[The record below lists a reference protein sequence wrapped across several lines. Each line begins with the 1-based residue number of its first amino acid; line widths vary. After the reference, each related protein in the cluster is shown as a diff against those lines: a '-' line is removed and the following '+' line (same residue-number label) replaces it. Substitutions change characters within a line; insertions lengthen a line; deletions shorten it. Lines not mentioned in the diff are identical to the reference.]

1 MHSHLLIVTGL
12 VAAAFTAVAAE
23 VSPPTLGKTWMETQI
38 TNPESPGQTGRKL
51 VPLAENAYS
60 YKDGNYKSVLSRISV
75 GVPVLGTETQ
85 VSVRESV
92 LSRRANGL
100 PITSHVLFIPG
111 PLGAAPDSKDGVSAI
126 VVTLLRDDRP
136 KEAPTVL
143 SQFVPPDES
152 SRAALAQRGVTFSR
166 VPTNMGE
173 AVQRIVRNRAANDP
187 FPYQVHQRPE
197 VDVMTMGVTR
207 YVVAPNDSLIEFS
220 QVVPCNGERE
230 RECSNRAIDLMQRFM
245 ASVSEFLTISNQK
258 TN

>member
-1 MHSHLLIVTGL
+1 MCNHLLIVPVL
-12 VAAAFTAVAAE
+12 LAATFTAVGAE
-23 VSPPTLGKTWMETQI
+23 VSPPTLGKTWMEVQI
-38 TNPESPGQTGRKL
+38 ANPESPGQTGRKL
-51 VPLAENAYS
+51 VPLADNFYT
-60 YKDGNYKSVLSRISV
+60 YKDGNYKSVMSRISV
-75 GVPVLGTETQ
+75 SVPVLGTETQ

-92 LSRRANGL
+92 LSRRANGF
-100 PITSHVLFIPG
+100 PITSHVLFLPG

-136 KEAPTVL
+136 KEASTVL

-152 SRAALAQRGVTFSR
+152 SRVALAQKGVNFSR
-166 VPTNMGE
+166 VSTPLGE

-187 FPYQVHQRPE
+187 FPYQVQQRPD
-197 VDVMTMGVTR
+197 VDVTTMGVTR

-230 RECSNRAIDLMQRFM
+230 KECSNRAVDLMQRFM

-258 TN
+258 PN